1 MNNFDFAALAR
12 DISVWALPIL
22 TAIPLHEAAH
32 GFAALRFGDDTA
44 RRMGR
49 ISANPLRHVDPF
61 GTIVLPAI
69 LLLLSGGR
77 VMFGY
82 AKPVPVNFSRLQPLR
97 LGMVLVAAAG
107 PATNL
112 LLAYVSALLMHVTPW
127 LPEET
132 GRWAAETLRNS
143 ILLNLVLAVFNMLP
157 LPPLDGGRVVT
168 GLLPRPLAIKFGRFD
183 RYGILILLAALF
195 LLPALGQS
203 LGINLDVFSLVIWPP
218 VQWLLNLVVNAA
230 GLN

>member
-1 MNNFDFAALAR
+1 MNGFDFAALAR
-12 DISVWALPIL
+12 DISVWALPML

-61 GTIVLPAI
+61 GTIVLPAM

-77 VMFGY
+77 IMFGY
-82 AKPVPVNFSRLQPLR
+82 AKPVPVNFSKLKPLR

-112 LLAYVSALLMHVTPW
+112 LLAYVSALLMHVAPW
-127 LPEET
+127 LPREA
-132 GRWAAETLRNS
+132 GRWAAETLWNS

-157 LPPLDGGRVVT
+157 LPPLDGGRVAV
-168 GLLPRPLAIKFGRFD
+168 GLLPRPLGV
-183 RYGILILLAALF
+183 RYGRIERYGMLILLAALF
-195 LLPALGQS
+195 LLPAVGQS
-203 LGINLDVFSLVIWPP
+203 LGINLDLFSLVIWPP
-218 VQWLLNLVVNAA
+218 VQWLGNLVVNAA
-230 GLN
+230 GLH